1 MEDYENARR
10 YLATYL
16 VEKDSSA
23 VAHKLNGQI
32 FEKLKQPE
40 KALGCYKRSYE
51 IEPSNDLVLKICGI
65 MTDLPIE
72 PGRAK
77 YWVEVREKVSLV
89 CLTSIMSRLAKGQ
102 SHTVMLCISSERQCL
117 LLVKGKTVLL

>member
-1 MEDYENARR
+1 M
-10 YLATYL
+10 
-16 VEKDSSA
+16 EKDTSA

-51 IEPSNDLVLKICGI
+51 LDPSNDLVLKICGLMI
-65 MTDLPIE
+65 TLPIE

-77 YWVEVREKVSLV
+77 YWVEVSGE
-89 CLTSIMSRLAKGQ
+89 TGDIFIDDDI
-102 SHTVMLCISSERQCL
+102 LC
-117 LLVKGKTVLL
+117 

>member
-1 MEDYENARR
+1 MTQVQANSSSF
-10 YLATYL
+10 TK

-51 IEPSNDLVLKICGI
+51 IDPSNDLVLKICGLMI
-65 MTDLPIE
+65 DLPIQ

-77 YWVEVREKVSLV
+77 YWIEVSKQ
-89 CLTSIMSRLAKGQ
+89 MY
-102 SHTVMLCISSERQCL
+102 L
-117 LLVKGKTVLL
+117 L